1 MFKTEFIRV
10 NHSIP
15 GSVAVA
21 IYTPVGVVFHTGD
34 YKIDTTPIDGDMI
47 NLGRIAELGKQGVL
61 LMMSDS
67 TNVEREGFSMSERTV
82 GASFDDLF
90 KNCEKRIIVATFAS
104 NVHRMQQ
111 IFDSAAKH
119 KRKVA
124 VSGRSMENVLT
135 VASELG
141 YIKIQKNIL
150 ISIDEITRYNP
161 EQLVII
167 TTGSQGEA
175 MSALAR
181 MAYSGHRKVV
191 IGPSDMVIISAQ
203 PIPGNEKF
211 ISRVINELFKKGAD
225 VIYESLADV
234 HVSGHACREELKLM
248 LKLVNPKFLYRHM
261 VNTVI

>member
-1 MFKTEFIRV
+1 MLGVDLVIPDANYLVKNKDKIKGILLTHGHEDHIGALPYVLHDINVPIYGTKLTLGLVNNRLKEHNLSEKIKLITVNPADVVQLGVFKTEFIRV

-175 MSALAR
+175 IFTN
-181 MAYSGHRKVV
+181 H
-191 IGPSDMVIISAQ
+191 
-203 PIPGNEKF
+203 
-211 ISRVINELFKKGAD
+211 
-225 VIYESLADV
+225 
-234 HVSGHACREELKLM
+234 
-248 LKLVNPKFLYRHM
+248 
-261 VNTVI
+261 